1 MPSGAHRRPSRRLWW
16 IIGACLCLAGLGVGL
31 FALAFRSC
39 RFVIE
44 PGQAATWSLTVR
56 SAPLLPDGKP
66 GPERVA
72 EHRIVI
78 IGLGLEDSSAV
89 WLAGPADA
97 AAATLRLIDL
107 PSDGR
112 LRCRGRDGRPGE
124 IGPLLA
130 GFDFNLMPLPL
141 GAEQEWKPEVVWA
154 ALPEGRRAVPCT
166 VKRLRSGARPQF
178 RCDFPVSVEW
188 PDPASGRYRQVREL
202 TSTYR
207 FDTLSGLPREAR
219 ITYLLREELPPPGGI
234 TARRMTLELAWRG
247 ADDAGDPRMLRDA
260 AAAAAAAETW
270 VANRRT
276 PPADLIARLRAAE
289 GPLRGLADGLLTRL
303 QGRR

>member
-1 MPSGAHRRPSRRLWW
+1 MPSGAPRPSSRRLWW
-16 IIGACLCLAGLGVGL
+16 ILGSCLCLAGLGVGL

-39 RFVIE
+39 RFVVE

-56 SAPLLPDGKP
+56 SAVLLPDGKP

-72 EHRIVI
+72 EHRIVLV
-78 IGLGLEDSSAV
+78 GLGPESSSAA

-97 AAATLRLIDL
+97 AVATLRLIDL

-112 LRCRGRDGRPGE
+112 LRCLGRDGRPGE
-124 IGPLLA
+124 TGPLLA
-130 GFDFNLMPLPL
+130 GFDFNLLPLPL

-154 ALPEGRRAVPCT
+154 ALPEGRRTVPCT

-188 PDPASGRYRQVREL
+188 PDPSSGRYRQVRDL
-202 TSTYR
+202 TASYR
-207 FDTLSGLPREAR
+207 FDTLNGLPREAR

-247 ADDAGDPRMLRDA
+247 AEDAGDPRRLREA
-260 AAAAAAAETW
+260 AAAAVAAETW
-270 VANRRT
+270 VANRRS
-276 PPADLIARLRAAE
+276 PPAELLARLRTAE
-289 GPLRGLADGLLTRL
+289 GPLRGLAEGLLTRL
-303 QGRR
+303 QARR